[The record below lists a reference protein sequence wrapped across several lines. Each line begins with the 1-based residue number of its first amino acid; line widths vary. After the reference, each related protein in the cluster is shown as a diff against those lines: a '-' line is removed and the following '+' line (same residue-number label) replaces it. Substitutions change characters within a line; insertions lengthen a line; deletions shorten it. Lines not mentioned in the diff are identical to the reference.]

1 MNILIP
7 KTAKIKIIIN
17 HVCHVMLSKNPE
29 EVLAVDAID
38 SPNVGAALV
47 AAALVAATLVAL
59 SDIKLSGI
67 NLDKELDKLFVFALS
82 ISVVIIIKKYNKILL

>member
-1 MNILIP
+1 
-7 KTAKIKIIIN
+7 
-17 HVCHVMLSKNPE
+17 MLSKNPE

-38 SPNVGAALV
+38 SPNVGATLV
-47 AAALVAATLVAL
+47 AAALVAL

>member
-7 KTAKIKIIIN
+7 KNAKIKITIN
-17 HVCHVMLSKNPE
+17 HVCHVMLSKNPV

-38 SPNVGAALV
+38 SPNVGAAF
-47 AAALVAATLVAL
+47 VAATLVAL
-59 SDIKLSGI
+59 LDDKLSGI

>member
-1 MNILIP
+1 MNMLIP
-7 KTAKIKIIIN
+7 KNAKIKIIIN

-29 EVLAVDAID
+29 EVVDA

-47 AAALVAATLVAL
+47 ATLVAL
-59 SDIKLSGI
+59 SGDKLSGI